1 MKKLKQRGLA
11 TIFEHY
17 PYKKRHKPSITR
29 PTITGWEFN
38 SDHELSLSW
47 SEWKILTHIYLKLL
61 GEFLMSG
68 MVVKLPAKMGM
79 FKFYKYKYP
88 ESRQVLDFQHYHN
101 TGEWTTLSY
110 NNNHTNNYG
119 PIITWNRNKG
129 QADFRRK
136 WFWML
141 RLSRP
146 YKKKLSKAIMHNS
159 SLLFSYDDVPRN

>member
-11 TIFEHY
+11 AIYNFY
-17 PYKKRHKPSITR
+17 PYKKRHKKNITR

-38 SDHELSLSW
+38 EDHELSLNW
-47 SEWKILTHIYLKLL
+47 SEWKILTEIYLRLL

-68 MVVKLPAKMGM
+68 MVVKLPAKMGI
-79 FKFYKYKYP
+79 FKLYKYKYP
-88 ESRQVLDFQHYHN
+88 NATKRLDFNHYHE
-101 TGEWTTLSY
+101 TGEWKTLSY

-119 PIITWNRNKG
+119 PIVQWNRQKG

-141 RLSRP
+141 RLNRQ
-146 YKKKLSKAIMHNS
+146 YKKKLSDAIMDNP
-159 SLLFSYDDVPRN
+159 SLLFAYDDVPRS